1 MSDSNSAS
9 TSLSTSEID
18 VNPSTDS
25 QINKESG
32 ESYNEEQTEAL
43 PETGQT
49 SENQSGLIGA
59 ALAMLA
65 GLGLVR
71 KSKKQS
77 KGNQDKS

>member
-1 MSDSNSAS
+1 M
-9 TSLSTSEID
+9 
-18 VNPSTDS
+18 
-25 QINKESG
+25 
-32 ESYNEEQTEAL
+32 
-43 PETGQT
+43 
-49 SENQSGLIGA
+49 GA